1 MWEEIFKLAISNGIW
16 AVMFLGLLVFQLKD
30 SANRE
35 KKYQATINKL
45 NEHLG
50 VVNELKNDINDI
62 KNAVLIKRRK
72 KKDESQKQ
80 VEEL

>member
-35 KKYQATINKL
+35 KKYQATINQL

-50 VVNELKNDINDI
+50 VVNELKNDI
-62 KNAVLIKRRK
+62 K
-72 KKDESQKQ
+72 KKEKR
-80 VEEL
+80 

>member
-16 AVMFLGLLVFQLKD
+16 AVMFLGLLVFQLRD

-35 KKYQATINKL
+35 KKYQATINQL

-62 KNAVLIKRRK
+62 DHKIERGI
-72 KKDESQKQ
+72 
-80 VEEL
+80 

>member
-35 KKYQATINKL
+35 KKYQATINQL

-50 VVNELKNDINDI
+50 VVNELKNDIDD
-62 KNAVLIKRRK
+62 KKEKEKR
-72 KKDESQKQ
+72 
-80 VEEL
+80 

>member
-35 KKYQATINKL
+35 KKYQATINQL

-50 VVNELKNDINDI
+50 VVNELKND
-62 KNAVLIKRRK
+62 K
-72 KKDESQKQ
+72 KKKEKR
-80 VEEL
+80 

>member
-16 AVMFLGLLVFQLKD
+16 AVMFLGLLVFQLRD

-35 KKYQATINKL
+35 KKYQATINQL

-50 VVNELKNDINDI
+50 VVNELKNDIDDI
-62 KNAVLIKRRK
+62 KNAVLTKRRK

>member
-16 AVMFLGLLVFQLKD
+16 AVMFLGLLIFQLKD

-35 KKYQATINKL
+35 KKYQATINQL

-50 VVNELKNDINDI
+50 VVNELKNDIDDI